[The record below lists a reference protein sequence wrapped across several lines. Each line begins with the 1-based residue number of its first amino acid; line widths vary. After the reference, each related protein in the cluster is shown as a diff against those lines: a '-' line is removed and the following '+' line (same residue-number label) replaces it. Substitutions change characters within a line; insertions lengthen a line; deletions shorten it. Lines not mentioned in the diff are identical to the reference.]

1 MPPEHEGLPET
12 CPQLSDFFS
21 DAFAKSQECRFYA
34 QPSFHYNPSESQNNR
49 TRLYLY
55 SKTFRIRQ
63 TANDFNPELLAEVQK
78 YGEIETGIIVGGS
91 AYITMKKRA
100 EAPISMQKLRQLN
113 IDGNVTN

>member
-1 MPPEHEGLPET
+1 MRVYTKLIVNFLTSSRMHLRSLRNADFT
-12 CPQLSDFFS
+12 LSRHS
-21 DAFAKSQECRFYA
+21 TTTPANLKITE
-34 QPSFHYNPSESQNNR
+34 
-49 TRLYLY
+49 LYLY